1 MDTYKIWEQLQNA
14 VPLFNL
20 DHLFYMHKYGKTG
33 VQGLGWRLVY
43 YKTGRE
49 FLHWKKNGK
58 KSKCTTQVSK
68 KESQRDLELLFS
80 HGTFFCMIA
89 KEIKTAK

>member
-1 MDTYKIWEQLQNA
+1 MQCHFLIWTTCFTCTNMGRRACRGWVGVWFIAKLEEN
-14 VPLFNL
+14 FCI
-20 DHLFYMHKYGKTG
+20 GK
-33 VQGLGWRLVY
+33 
-43 YKTGRE
+43 KTE
-49 FLHWKKNGK
+49 K

-80 HGTFFCMIA
+80 HGTFFCTIA